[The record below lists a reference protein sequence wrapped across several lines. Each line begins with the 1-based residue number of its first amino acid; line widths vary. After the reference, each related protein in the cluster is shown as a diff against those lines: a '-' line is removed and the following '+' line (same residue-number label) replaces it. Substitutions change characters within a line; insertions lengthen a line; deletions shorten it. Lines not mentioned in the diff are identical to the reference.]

1 MKAASAMITRTEIDA
16 IVTIVTGIDHR
27 GIIETMTTAGIDGT
41 DIPVEAVVVVVVSR
55 TISETDATST
65 TDTTGRIEIAV
76 AIARISVITT
86 EIVTTEDLHHVIG
99 RENQVMIKS
108 GGDLDRGANH
118 QLRLPL
124 YLLK

>member
-1 MKAASAMITRTEIDA
+1 MTTRTEIDG

-41 DIPVEAVVVVVVSR
+41 DIPVEAVVVVVSR

-86 EIVTTEDLHHVIG
+86 EIVTTDDLHHVIG
-99 RENQVMIKS
+99 RESQVMIKS

-124 YLLK
+124 YLLKK

>member
-1 MKAASAMITRTEIDA
+1 MKAASAMTTRTEIDA

-41 DIPVEAVVVVVVSR
+41 DIPVEAVVVVVSR
-55 TISETDATST
+55 MISETDATST

-99 RENQVMIKS
+99 RESQVMIKS

>member
-1 MKAASAMITRTEIDA
+1 MKAASAMTTRTEIDA

-41 DIPVEAVVVVVVSR
+41 DIPVEAVVVVVSR

-99 RENQVMIKS
+99 RESQVMIKS